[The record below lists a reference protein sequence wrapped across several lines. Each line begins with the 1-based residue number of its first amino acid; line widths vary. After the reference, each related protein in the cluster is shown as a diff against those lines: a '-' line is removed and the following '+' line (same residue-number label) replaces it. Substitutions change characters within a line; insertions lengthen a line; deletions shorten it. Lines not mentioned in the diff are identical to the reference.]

1 MARKVDF
8 KGLGSRSERSWFIW
22 ERGSCRLVRFFSMNQ
37 NMNWHEPIIKTISKW
52 DISWILHDIAILSSF
67 SHVSITVLS
76 SWMRTKHRTLWGSG
90 PGCASLG
97 LHQNS
102 AKGATV
108 GSHLANEPS
117 SCIWPFFARV
127 FRGKTG
133 LPSYNLDQLRIIKK
147 AWLAIFL
154 SSKKSWKIMVVFF
167 SPNWTQNKIIANSF
181 FSGRASH
188 LSCWV
193 SRSQS
198 FTLRNRCRSRRFAT
212 PPWTPMICGDCIW

>member
-1 MARKVDF
+1 
-8 KGLGSRSERSWFIW
+8 
-22 ERGSCRLVRFFSMNQ
+22 
-37 NMNWHEPIIKTISKW
+37 MNWHEPIIKTISKW

-147 AWLAIFL
+147 AWLAIVL

-167 SPNWTQNKIIANSF
+167 PRIGPRTKSSQIRFFPGAPPISVAGSQGPKASPCGIAAGRDVLQHPLGHLWFVGIVYDFMIYIYIYIYGVYRWTQ
-181 FSGRASH
+181 
-188 LSCWV
+188 
-193 SRSQS
+193 
-198 FTLRNRCRSRRFAT
+198 
-212 PPWTPMICGDCIW
+212 

>member
-1 MARKVDF
+1 
-8 KGLGSRSERSWFIW
+8 
-22 ERGSCRLVRFFSMNQ
+22 
-37 NMNWHEPIIKTISKW
+37 MNWHEPIIKTISKW

-147 AWLAIFL
+147 AWLAIVL

-167 SPNWTQNKIIANSF
+167 FPELDPEQNHRKFVF
-181 FSGRASH
+181 FRAR
-188 LSCWV
+188 LP
-193 SRSQS
+193 SQLLGLKVPKLHPAES
-198 FTLRNRCRSRRFAT
+198 LQVETFCNTPLDTYDLWGLYMTLWFLYIYIYL
-212 PPWTPMICGDCIW
+212 WGL